1 MTINLENKQLID
13 RYEEIGIELN
23 KIFIELAFRRNN
35 KELTDLEWKYINDV
49 ASRRGAELV
58 DYFNVDKKDI
68 KEGFSQVADMLT
80 DDNR

>member
-1 MTINLENKQLID
+1 MTINLENKELIEK
-13 RYEEIGIELN
+13 YEELGINLN
-23 KIFIELAFRRNN
+23 KLFIELASRRQNN
-35 KELTDLEWKYINDV
+35 ELTDLEWKYINDV

-68 KEGFSQVADMLT
+68 KEGFSQVADLLI